1 MRLKTPR
8 KLTRRGRE
16 GHAAAA
22 ALAVGAALL
31 AHPPSARADAA
42 TFVNALRT
50 ASCNRSTKDTAMRPN
65 AALDAA
71 ARNLS
76 RKARLREA
84 VESADY
90 AAAASASF
98 HVKGP
103 TSGNAV
109 LRELTS
115 RYCAAI
121 REVRYAEIGGY
132 ARGDEV
138 WIVLATPQPKPKP
151 LMLVPAK
158 AAARVLELVNE
169 ARAAGRKCGRE
180 RFAAAPPLTASAEL
194 AAAALAHAR
203 DMAEHTTLTH
213 RGSDGSQSS
222 DRITRAG
229 YAWRWSGENV
239 ASGQQDADTVVAGWL
254 DSPGH
259 CANIMQPNFTQMGVA
274 FALAPGQNPGI
285 YWAQEFGAPQR

>member
-1 MRLKTPR
+1 MRLMNSSM
-8 KLTRRGRE
+8 LTKRCRE
-16 GHAAAA
+16 ARIVAA

-31 AHPPSARADAA
+31 AHPLRARADAV
-42 TFVNALRT
+42 TFVTALRT
-50 ASCNRSTKDTAMRPN
+50 ASCNRGAKDAAIRAN
-65 AALDAA
+65 AALDIA

-76 RKARLREA
+76 HKARLREA

-103 TSGNAV
+103 SRGDAV
-109 LRELTS
+109 LRELTA

-121 REVRYAEIGGY
+121 REVRYTDIGGY

-151 LMLVPAK
+151 LMLVPTK
-158 AAARVLELVNE
+158 VAARVLELVNE
-169 ARAAGRKCGRE
+169 ARASGRKCGRE
-180 RFAAAPPLTASAEL
+180 RFVPSPPLTASAEL

-203 DMAEHTTLTH
+203 DMAEHTTLSH
-213 RGSDGSQSS
+213 RGSDGSQSAE
-222 DRITRAG
+222 RITRAG
-229 YAWRWSGENV
+229 YQWRWSGENV
-239 ASGQQDADTVVAGWL
+239 ASGQRDADTVVAGWL
-254 DSPGH
+254 ASPGH

-274 FALAPGQNPGI
+274 FALAPGQNPDI

>member
-1 MRLKTPR
+1 MHAPAPNSLPK
-8 KLTRRGRE
+8 GRALR
-16 GHAAAA
+16 AAWAA
-22 ALAVGAALL
+22 VAIGTALL
-31 AHPPSARADAA
+31 FHGPTAHADAA
-42 TFVNALRT
+42 KFVNALRT
-50 ASCNRSTKDTAMRPN
+50 ASCNRSAKDTAIRPN

-76 RKARLREA
+76 RKARLRDA

-98 HVKGP
+98 HLKGP
-103 TSGNAV
+103 TKGDAV

-121 REVRYAEIGGY
+121 REVRYTEVGGY
-132 ARGDEV
+132 TRGDEV

-151 LMLVPAK
+151 LVLVPTK
-158 AAARVLELVNE
+158 VAARVLELVNE
-169 ARAAGRKCGRE
+169 ARASERKCGRE

-194 AAAALAHAR
+194 TAAALAHAR
-203 DMAEHTTLTH
+203 DMAEHSTLTH
-213 RGSDGSQSS
+213 RGSDGSQSA

-229 YAWRWSGENV
+229 YRWRWSGENV
-239 ASGQQDADTVVAGWL
+239 ASGQRDADTVVAGWL

-274 FALAPGQNPGI
+274 FALDPGHNPEV
-285 YWAQEFGAPQR
+285 YWAQEFGAPQN